1 MCLQLKWTNINLS
14 SLRARP
20 DLYCWPPWAF
30 VWQMPLL
37 LLSSSLEINPLM
49 DLLDSGWK
57 CSAAAIHHSGAG
69 PFDVGLLWPTGGL
82 EMDCLTVP
90 PRNSLINPT
99 VWPQI
104 SLCPATSALLT
115 TEKQQQERSASDW
128 VTLGQKQLSVT
139 PIRLLKVY
147 KSPLKLVSYLKQL
160 TYISNKTDGY
170 HVTPKFLSHSQ
181 NKCI

>member
-14 SLRARP
+14 SLRTRP
-20 DLYCWPPWAF
+20 DLYYWPPWAF
-30 VWQMPLL
+30 VWQTPLL

-57 CSAAAIHHSGAG
+57 CSAAAIHHSGAR

-82 EMDCLTVP
+82 EMDFLTVP

-147 KSPLKLVSYLKQL
+147 KSPLKLVSY
-160 TYISNKTDGY
+160 
-170 HVTPKFLSHSQ
+170 
-181 NKCI
+181 